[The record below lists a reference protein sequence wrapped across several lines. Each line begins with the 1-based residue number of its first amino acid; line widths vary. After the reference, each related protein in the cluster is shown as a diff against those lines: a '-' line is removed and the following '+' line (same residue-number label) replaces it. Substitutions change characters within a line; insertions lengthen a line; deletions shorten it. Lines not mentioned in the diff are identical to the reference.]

1 MSIWRPFD
9 YEPSSNAAQK
19 NGAKRHDKAG
29 RGRERMNIKV
39 GEQEKQVAMVAYNQ
53 HCDQRWAAVL
63 KRVQEK
69 IEEVPLSSRVVDYYL
84 ERDEAIVIRRIKR
97 IVREEMKEAA
107 RMTINNE
114 SVNTP
119 RAPNAE
125 SGGSLTVRRQMKY
138 AKKRTPEE
146 RREAKLLEFADIDSD
161 EDVEE
166 TQAAPPKRKP
176 SEMRH

>member
-19 NGAKRHDKAG
+19 NGAERHDKAG

-39 GEQEKQVAMVAYNQ
+39 GEQEKQVVMVAYNQ
-53 HCDQRWAAVL
+53 RCDQRWAVVL

-107 RMTINNE
+107 RMTTNNE

-119 RAPNAE
+119 RAPNTE
-125 SGGSLTVRRQMKY
+125 SGGSLAVRRQMKICQE
-138 AKKRTPEE
+138 APVSQRIWTPKV
-146 RREAKLLEFADIDSD
+146 R
-161 EDVEE
+161 V
-166 TQAAPPKRKP
+166 RK
-176 SEMRH
+176 